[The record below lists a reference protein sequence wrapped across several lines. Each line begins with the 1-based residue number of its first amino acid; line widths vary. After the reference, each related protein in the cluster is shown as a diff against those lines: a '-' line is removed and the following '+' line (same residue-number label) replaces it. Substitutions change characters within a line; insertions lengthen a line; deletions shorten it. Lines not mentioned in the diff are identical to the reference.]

1 MQLCAFRTIKHLT
14 LGGVLIDIF
23 PLLKSFSSIL
33 QTLRFESCNE
43 EFSLKGIE
51 EFYKLESIYFN
62 SIWNGIDCRC
72 FLELPRLKEVVI
84 MNSKNIIN
92 IESILEL
99 TNLEALYLVDN
110 KNVDNKNAINNENK
124 SKFETMRIPYIFVG

>member
-1 MQLCAFRTIKHLT
+1 M
-14 LGGVLIDIF
+14 
-23 PLLKSFSSIL
+23 
-33 QTLRFESCNE
+33 
-43 EFSLKGIE
+43 
-51 EFYKLESIYFN
+51 
-62 SIWNGIDCRC
+62 
-72 FLELPRLKEVVI
+72 LKEVVI
-84 MNSKNIIN
+84 MNSQNIIN